1 MSEREKKLADTIA
14 KAVTQLPGGKREFLL
29 GYAEGVAAMA
39 AKIPGGDTLGGKEAR
54 KDE

>member
-14 KAVTQLPGGKREFLL
+14 KAVTQLPEGKREFLL

-39 AKIPGGDTLGGKEAR
+39 AQQQEKEPEPETPAD
-54 KDE
+54 K

>member
-14 KAVTQLPGGKREFLL
+14 KASEYLPDGKREFLL

-39 AKIPGGDTLGGKEAR
+39 AKSEQKPEKKEG
-54 KDE
+54 

>member
-14 KAVTQLPGGKREFLL
+14 KAVTQLPEGKREFLL

-39 AKIPGGDTLGGKEAR
+39 AKNPRGDTSGKKKKE
-54 KDE
+54 E

>member
-14 KAVTQLPGGKREFLL
+14 KAVTKLPDGKVEYLL

-39 AKIPGGDTLGGKEAR
+39 AKSEQKPEKKEG
-54 KDE
+54 